1 MPLARFIA
9 LHDVSEVDHAR
20 IGVARFAVMLARTS
34 TGVTLVFSRYRK
46 VWELPGGLIDAGETA
61 RDCAVREFAEE
72 TGGRAGPAEWLGLV
86 EVNDGSTHFG
96 GVYGCTADFV
106 PQDFH
111 NEETGGLGR
120 WTRDA
125 SPEPLGNADAA
136 LLNRFG

>member
-1 MPLARFIA
+1 MGLARFVTLHA
-9 LHDVSEVDHAR
+9 LPENA
-20 IGVARFAVMLARTS
+20 GQPRFAVLIARTPA
-34 TGVTLVFSRYRK
+34 GIALVLNHWRK
-46 VWELPGGLIDAGETA
+46 VWELPGGLIDPGETA
-61 RDCAVREFAEE
+61 RACAVREFHEE
-72 TGGRAGPAEWLGLV
+72 TGGEAGDPEWLGLV